1 MRCLPRPA
9 LLLSSLLLASSVY
22 AADEAPSHYRCEI
35 NGKTVFQDFPCDQVR
50 KQQGIRPAPAAAA
63 PAPAAPAA
71 NGGAPKVG
79 SKEAVQALNERLALE
94 RRRTDISYE
103 IDDLDWEL
111 AKLEKR
117 RAADVQEQMDKPI
130 VTRNPTFRQELE
142 KERDKEIK
150 KINDAFNSG
159 RSGIEAKMAALFKEQ
174 HQLSVQLKLPPMEK
188 PATLLAAEERAAA
201 EAKAK
206 DAAKAKQ
213 K

>member
-1 MRCLPRPA
+1 MPLPRPA
-9 LLLSSLLLASSVY
+9 LLLTSLLLASSVY

-35 NGKTVFQDFPCDQVR
+35 NGKTVFQDFPCDQLR

-71 NGGAPKVG
+71 NGGAPKAG

-94 RRRTDISYE
+94 RRRTDIGYE

-117 RAADVQEQMDKPI
+117 RIADVQVQMDKPI
-130 VTRNPTFRQELE
+130 VTRNSTFRQELE

-150 KINDAFNSG
+150 KINDAFNAS
-159 RSGIEAKMAALFKEQ
+159 RSGIEGQMAALFKEQ
-174 HQLSVQLKLPPMEK
+174 TQLSAQLKLPPMEK
-188 PATLLAAEERAAA
+188 PATLAAAEARTAA

-206 DAAKAKQ
+206 EAAAKGKQ
-213 K
+213 

>member
-1 MRCLPRPA
+1 MPLPRPA
-9 LLLSSLLLASSVY
+9 LLLTSLLLASSVY

-35 NGKTVFQDFPCDQVR
+35 NGKTVFQDFPCDQLR

-71 NGGAPKVG
+71 NGGAPKAG

-94 RRRTDISYE
+94 RRRTDIGYE

-130 VTRNPTFRQELE
+130 VTRNPTFRLELE

-159 RSGIEAKMAALFKEQ
+159 RSGIEGKMAALFKEQ
-174 HQLSVQLKLPPMEK
+174 HQLSMQLKLPPLEK
-188 PATLLAAEERAAA
+188 PATLIAAEERAAA

>member
-1 MRCLPRPA
+1 MHCLPRPA
-9 LLLSSLLLASSVY
+9 LLLSSLLLVSSVF
-22 AADEAPSHYRCEI
+22 AADEAPSHYRCQI
-35 NGKTVFQDFPCDQVR
+35 DGKTVFQDFPCDQVR
-50 KQQGIRPAPAAAA
+50 KQQGIRPAPAAA
-63 PAPAAPAA
+63 APAAPAA

-130 VTRNPTFRQELE
+130 VTRNPAFRLELE

-159 RSGIEAKMAALFKEQ
+159 RSGIEGKMAALFKEQ
-174 HQLSVQLKLPPMEK
+174 TQLSAQLKLSPMEK

-206 DAAKAKQ
+206 EAAKAKQ

>member
-9 LLLSSLLLASSVY
+9 LLLSSVLLASSVY

-159 RSGIEAKMAALFKEQ
+159 RSGIEGKMATLFKEQ
-174 HQLSVQLKLPPMEK
+174 HQLSLQLKLPPLEK
-188 PATLLAAEERAAA
+188 PATLIAAEERAAA